1 MSARRKPA
9 STAQPRHTM
18 YHQLQK
24 IGEEGLIAEIEYTIG
39 DPDEEMPF
47 ITKITIGEAV
57 IPVGA
62 FDLSQIEDMAEK
74 LLAGH
79 ESVMQGL
86 VDEYLV
92 ERWKENQDAR

>member
-1 MSARRKPA
+1 
-9 STAQPRHTM
+9 M
-18 YHQLQK
+18 YHQLQP
-24 IGEEGLIAEIEYTIG
+24 IGEKGLLAEIEYTIG
-39 DPDEEMPF
+39 DPDEEMPV
-47 ITKITIGEAV
+47 IIKITIGETV

-62 FDLSQIEDMAEK
+62 FDLPQIEDIAEK

-92 ERWKENQDAR
+92 ERWKENQDDR

>member
-1 MSARRKPA
+1 
-9 STAQPRHTM
+9 M

-39 DPDEEMPF
+39 DPEDDMP
-47 ITKITIGEAV
+47 IIIKITIGETV

-62 FDLSQIEDMAEK
+62 FDLSQIEDIADN

-86 VDEYLV
+86 VYEYLV
-92 ERWKENQDAR
+92 ERWKENQDDR

>member
-1 MSARRKPA
+1 
-9 STAQPRHTM
+9 M

-39 DPDEEMPF
+39 DPDEEMPT

-62 FDLSQIEDMAEK
+62 FDLSQIDGMADK

-79 ESVMQGL
+79 EAFMQGL
-86 VDEYLV
+86 VEDYLI
-92 ERWKENQDAR
+92 ERWKENQDGR

>member
-1 MSARRKPA
+1 
-9 STAQPRHTM
+9 M

-24 IGEEGLIAEIEYTIG
+24 IGEDGLLAEIEYTIS
-39 DPDEEMPF
+39 DPDDEMPV
-47 ITKITIGEAV
+47 ITKITIDEAV

-86 VDEYLV
+86 VDEYLI
-92 ERWKENQDAR
+92 ERWKENQDDR

>member
-1 MSARRKPA
+1 
-9 STAQPRHTM
+9 M

-24 IGEEGLIAEIEYTIG
+24 IGEEGLIAEIEYTLG
-39 DPDEEMPF
+39 DPDDEMPV

-62 FDLSQIEDMAEK
+62 FDLSQIEDMADR

-79 ESVMQGL
+79 DAVMRDL
-86 VDEYLV
+86 ID
-92 ERWKENQDAR
+92 DARIDAYEANNAR

>member
-1 MSARRKPA
+1 
-9 STAQPRHTM
+9 M

-24 IGEEGLIAEIEYTIG
+24 IGEKGLIAEIEYTLE
-39 DPDEEMPF
+39 DHEDDMPV
-47 ITKITIGEAV
+47 ITKITIGETL

-62 FDLSQIEDMAEK
+62 LDMRQIEGMADK

-79 ESVMQGL
+79 DAVMRGL

-92 ERWKENQDAR
+92 ERWKESQDGR

>member
-1 MSARRKPA
+1 
-9 STAQPRHTM
+9 M
-18 YHQLQK
+18 YHQLQP

-39 DPDEEMPF
+39 DPDDEMPV

-62 FDLSQIEDMAEK
+62 FDMRQIEKMADK

-79 ESVMQGL
+79 DAVMRDL
-86 VDEYLV
+86 ID
-92 ERWKENQDAR
+92 DARIDAYEANNDR

>member
-1 MSARRKPA
+1 
-9 STAQPRHTM
+9 M

-39 DPDEEMPF
+39 DPEDDMPV
-47 ITKITIGEAV
+47 IIKIAIGETV

-62 FDLSQIEDMAEK
+62 FDLSRIEDMADK

-79 ESVMQGL
+79 EAVMRGL
-86 VDEYLV
+86 VD
-92 ERWKENQDAR
+92 DARIDAHEANNDR